1 MVRTQREAN
10 KEGRLVEWI
19 VNKML
24 AELRREREHIE
35 DAIMVLERLARDEVK
50 GLEDLLYV
58 CPRRFP

>member
-1 MVRTQREAN
+1 MDA
-10 KEGRLVEWI
+10 
-19 VNKML
+19 NKML